1 MNRWTTPWPRLMG
14 PQSKC
19 YRVCADYGTWAACLP
34 DRPDQDQQRVR
45 RPGLPEA
52 DGAWRRDRFRV
63 PDTEL
68 AGRAVRGDTA
78 PGWGPGST
86 RSNRNPVRLWVAA
99 GYVVWPALNST
110 NTCSATRSTSCLRAA
125 RRGCGHPLA
134 LVGRRQSSN
143 DPGTMQAYR
152 RRRDCSTPTW
162 PTLTIPKGPFMS
174 QPPMPPGPPTEPLP
188 QPRPQQGMQQPWPQQ
203 GMPPGGPWPTYGPV
217 PGKEPEERV
226 AETEQRFDLH
236 ARSRNV
242 ARIIGYPAGWAY
254 SPRPFSSRSV
264 IPRSGGW
271 EEPSARS
278 SGWAPLCGLGPWIGV
293 AGSR

>member
-86 RSNRNPVRLWVAA
+86 RSNRNPVRLW
-99 GYVVWPALNST
+99 G
-110 NTCSATRSTSCLRAA
+110 
-125 RRGCGHPLA
+125 
-134 LVGRRQSSN
+134 GRR
-143 DPGTMQAYR
+143 
-152 RRRDCSTPTW
+152 
-162 PTLTIPKGPFMS
+162 
-174 QPPMPPGPPTEPLP
+174 
-188 QPRPQQGMQQPWPQQ
+188 
-203 GMPPGGPWPTYGPV
+203 
-217 PGKEPEERV
+217 
-226 AETEQRFDLH
+226 
-236 ARSRNV
+236 
-242 ARIIGYPAGWAY
+242 
-254 SPRPFSSRSV
+254 
-264 IPRSGGW
+264 
-271 EEPSARS
+271 
-278 SGWAPLCGLGPWIGV
+278 LCGL
-293 AGSR
+293 AGLELDELMLSHPQHLLSPRG